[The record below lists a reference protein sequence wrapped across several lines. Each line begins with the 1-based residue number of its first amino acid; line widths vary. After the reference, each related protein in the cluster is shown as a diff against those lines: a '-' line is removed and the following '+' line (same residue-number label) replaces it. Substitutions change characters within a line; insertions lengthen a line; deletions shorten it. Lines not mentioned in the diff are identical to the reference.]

1 MAQTPGTKA
10 GGQERQ
16 GDGALADADPARV
29 SDPALVESGSATF
42 ASQTRRLRTSLIS
55 LVVFCGLVVA
65 LLFAV
70 PSLRTVLDRI
80 SDASI
85 GWILAALFLELLSCA
100 GYVVLF
106 VFLFERLGWRL
117 GSRLSLAELAV
128 NAVVSIGGLGGIAL
142 GAWVLNSRG
151 ASPERVARRSALL
164 FLLTSAVNV
173 VAVLV
178 FGVLMWIGI
187 LPGSSN
193 PLLTILPAAA
203 AALTIIGTIVI
214 AAWTRG
220 LAGRIAAAHPRASLV
235 LRAIA
240 DAVADAVRLLR
251 HPDVR
256 MLGALGYWLFDN
268 LVLYACLLAFGK
280 APSFWAVAMA
290 YLVGMLA
297 NSLPVP
303 GGFVAVEGGLVGMLV
318 LFGVHDGVALAAV
331 LAYRA
336 IALWIPS
343 IIGSLAFLS
352 IRKEIGRPLQLEAQ
366 AHNATFLP
374 G

>member
-1 MAQTPGTKA
+1 MLNSMAHPGVQETKDGGERRPRSRRADSA
-10 GGQERQ
+10 G
-16 GDGALADADPARV
+16 LAAQSRK
-29 SDPALVESGSATF
+29 
-42 ASQTRRLRTSLIS
+42 LRNSLIS
-55 LVVFCGLVVA
+55 LAVFCGLVIA

-70 PSLRTVLDRI
+70 PSLRTVLEKI
-80 SDASI
+80 SDASV
-85 GWILAALFLELLSCA
+85 GWILAAIGLELLSCV

-128 NAVVSIGGLGGIAL
+128 NAVVSVGGLGGIVL

-173 VAVLV
+173 IAVLAI
-178 FGVLMWIGI
+178 GVLMWIGV
-187 LPGSSN
+187 LPGSRN
-193 PLLTILPAAA
+193 PLLTILPASAA
-203 AALTIIGTIVI
+203 AAAIAGTIAI
-214 AAWTRG
+214 AAWT
-220 LAGRIAAAHPRASLV
+220 GRFAQRIDSYHPRTAIL

-240 DAVADAVRLLR
+240 DAVGDALHLLR
-251 HPDVR
+251 HPDPR
-256 MLGALGYWLFDN
+256 MLGAFGYWLFDN
-268 LVLYACLLAFGK
+268 LVLYACLLAFGN

-318 LFGVHDGVALAAV
+318 LFGVHDSVALAAV
-331 LAYRA
+331 LTYRA
-336 IALWIPS
+336 MALWIPS
-343 IIGSLAFLS
+343 LIGSVAFLS
-352 IRKEIGRPLQLEAQ
+352 IRKEIGSPLQLEAQ
-366 AHNATFLP
+366 P
-374 G
+374 EV